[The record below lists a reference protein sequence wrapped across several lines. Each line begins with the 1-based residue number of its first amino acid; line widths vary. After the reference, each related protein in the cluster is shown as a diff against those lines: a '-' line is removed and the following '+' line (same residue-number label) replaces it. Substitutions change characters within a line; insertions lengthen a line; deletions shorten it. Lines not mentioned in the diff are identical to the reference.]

1 MCLVDRLKRKEESA
15 LQELMN
21 EYGDYLIRTAYLLLK
36 DHQTAEEAVQDTFI
50 TAFDKIEQLD
60 EADKLKSWL
69 TTIVLNRCRSQMR
82 KWSWKNIFLNFD
94 TVERIKEDEGAPS
107 PEEELMDLVWN
118 QNLSHAIQKLDYKY
132 REVIT
137 LFYFNELKIPE
148 IASYTNSKGNTV
160 KSRLKRGR
168 LLLKELLM
176 EGEEGFNEREE
187 KIQKSARS

>member
-1 MCLVDRLKRKEESA
+1 
-15 LQELMN
+15 MN